1 MKLAVYWEEQM
12 NTSVAIENEVEAE
25 PARRRFTVD
34 EFQRMGEAGI
44 FAPDERVELI
54 DGEVIQMT
62 PVGPKHIW
70 SVIHLNAY
78 FTELLSGEFFVSPQS
93 PVQVG
98 RQQLN
103 PDFAILRLQ
112 GGKAPGAVPQP
123 EDCALLIEVAD
134 SSADFD
140 KGEKSRLYAVVEIPE
155 YWVLDL
161 PRNCVR
167 IHSRPRSGEYRQI
180 TEYPRGASFHSPAL
194 SGREFRVDD
203 LLKYA

>member
-1 MKLAVYWEEQM
+1 M
-12 NTSVAIENEVEAE
+12 NTSVAVENEVEAE

-44 FAPDERVELI
+44 FAPDERLELI

-70 SVIHLNAY
+70 SVIHLNKY
-78 FTELLSGEFFVSPQS
+78 FTHLLGDEFFVSPQS
-93 PVQVG
+93 PVQIG

-103 PDFAILRLQ
+103 PDFAILRLS

-123 EDCALLIEVAD
+123 EDCALLIEVSD

-140 KGEKSRLYAVVEIPE
+140 KAEKRRLYAGAAIPE

-161 PRNCVR
+161 PRSCVR
-167 IHSRPRSGEYRQI
+167 VHHGPRAGEYRQMV
-180 TEYPRGASFHSPAL
+180 EYPRGALFLSPAL
-194 SGREFRVDD
+194 GGREFRVDD
-203 LLKYA
+203 LLLYA